1 MPQRFLVPFIALLL
15 SASAAFAQT
24 VETPPYEKD
33 LMRLSEVLGSLHYL
47 RSLCGAEDGGAWRE
61 KMQAMME
68 TEAGPPE
75 RKERLAG
82 AFNAGFRA
90 FQQTYKTCTPSA
102 RRAIQ
107 RYLDEGARLARES
120 AVRYG
125 N

>member
-1 MPQRFLVPFIALLL
+1 MPRFPLLLIALTL
-15 SASAAFAQT
+15 SANAAIAQPS
-24 VETPPYEKD
+24 ETPPYEKD
-33 LMRLSEVLGSLHYL
+33 LMRLAEVLGSLHYL
-47 RSLCGAEDGGAWRE
+47 HPLCRAEDGGAWRE
-61 KMQAMME
+61 KMQALME
-68 TEAGPPE
+68 AEAGPPE

-90 FQQTYKTCTPSA
+90 FQQTYRTCTPSA